1 MVHPV
6 NRDAV
11 TAATLVLGANL
22 MTALG
27 TAAVRMAYASGDVS
41 GIQYVFL
48 WMGAMAAGIGV
59 VLLMLCRRDPRVPRL
74 ALAPLVP
81 AAGAVILAFLPQ
93 LTGLGY
99 DGSRLDYPGTRI
111 ATGVLALHAPLAV
124 LSLAAALRTDPGAST
139 PARPWW

>member
-1 MVHPV
+1 MHPV

-27 TAAVRMAYASGDVS
+27 TAAIRMAYASGDVS
-41 GIQYVFL
+41 GIQYIFL

-59 VLLMLCRRDPRVPRL
+59 VLLMLSRRDPRVPRL

-99 DGSRLDYPGTRI
+99 DGSRLDGPGTLL